1 MCMYNV
7 LHHVIIAFYVG
18 RSWKNK
24 EKSITKG
31 KREDQFGTNATQF
44 ISTEYQEEDIQERTK
59 NKRLTLQ

>member
-24 EKSITKG
+24 ESITKG
-31 KREDQFGTNATQF
+31 KREEQFGTNATKF
-44 ISTEYQEEDIQERTK
+44 IRTEYQEEDIQERTK